1 MKIKY
6 ITLQQTSDDDNLY
19 IVDQLVN
26 CIEPIAGS
34 VLTRAEACHLIAR
47 RDTKVTIKRAKS

>member
-1 MKIKY
+1 MKTKS
-6 ITLQQTSDDDNLY
+6 ITLQQADNDDDLY

-26 CIEPIAGS
+26 CIKPTAGA
-34 VLTRAEACHLIAR
+34 VLSPVEVDQLIAR